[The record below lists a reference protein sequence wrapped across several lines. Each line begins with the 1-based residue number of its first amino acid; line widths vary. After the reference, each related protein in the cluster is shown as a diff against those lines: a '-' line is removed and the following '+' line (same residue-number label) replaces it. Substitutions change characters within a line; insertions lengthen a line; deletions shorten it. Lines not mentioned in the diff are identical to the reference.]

1 MGVIKKTALL
11 GASAPPEKSG
21 SSVIEG
27 DRKLL
32 SHYGSAS
39 TKQQDTSM
47 ISARRSNIR
56 QNLIAKG
63 LARQYEGQKAR
74 EDVYKGQ
81 VPRYERQ
88 RRILET
94 YHRQQTRHAA
104 DEHSAEPKGPGS
116 GEDDDEFSENV
127 VLVLRKR
134 MTSAP
139 SKSSTRS
146 TRHMSPIVP
155 PKGAM
160 SFPRNTSL
168 RQLTESQQ
176 KSAHEELAGDER
188 RMRQAEAAAARL
200 KGSPSEAD
208 VARVLQEAV
217 ALPSSCASPRTPVNQ
232 PLNASTRPVEP
243 QQLNTNVPGAP
254 AAWLSAV
261 NRSSMIVL
269 CELNVTKE
277 IVLREQVIQQL
288 QLALPIVDAFA
299 RDLLKLREEKTVAEA
314 VVGAARAVSPSRLKK
329 LSSMIGIT
337 STALL
342 EPDTGDAQHAVVEA
356 EKTVARLA
364 TLSQE
369 LAAKARHRVRQV
381 ETLLGG
387 LQQATLSVVEG
398 IVEWRRLRQQQRKR
412 SNFQRL
418 FRFPRKQRKIANYLL
433 HLSDDLR
440 SLFPSAALELLLGP
454 QASFNPLLL
463 SRKVLQLIRMPE
475 EEGAWTTRTFLTERQ
490 SDGFGDEAA
499 HLTGQLTR
507 KDARRSSAGGS
518 KSAVLPEEL
527 PLLYEALV
535 NALNA
540 LSAAEKKVSSPV
552 KPPTAVSEH
561 QTRLRRCLE
570 AISHEKELEALDKQR
585 HGEDE
590 QRLRGAYDPFSG
602 IKAAGGVEETLTN
615 LMELQSPKAPQLGEQ
630 LRFRQENAANSAVA
644 SAAIDSEGPRA
655 AVEVLQV
662 NPVRLRQLLEQR
674 MDQHESATDCELLA
688 VQRWGVKNKLRGQVM
703 VRKINT
709 RRFEHHLARKIQL
722 QYLVYRTRKSIQS
735 NLTHFVRNI
744 RVSVVNIQR
753 VFRGHRAKC
762 EYESMRQVWLEQ
774 RHRVAAVRTI
784 ANTFRRYRRRQR
796 HRRSMTVESVAQVQL
811 MTLLETRLHDASEA
825 QQAAERY
832 RRVGEERR
840 RQRIVLLQ
848 KHKMEQQALE
858 RKRMTAAVRLQSVV
872 RSHLAQGQARVLR
885 QEKKAHMTAVCVM
898 TIQSKVRRFLDHQQ
912 ERRRRFRRD
921 LERVNQSAVR
931 IQSIY
936 RGYNSRASLLGQ
948 LDERMWQT
956 FNRGLGVSTQ
966 HGDGKE
972 EEEGF
977 DDDESD
983 GDDDVSDD
991 QSEGDAFSEGPSGVH
1006 VSTPDDR
1013 LPPLVP
1019 SSSRPSSSNNST
1031 EDRRPPLKSASHP
1044 PVSLPPLQVR
1054 VASSSLSL
1062 GLATTPSSGR
1072 RPSTSSLGMTRA
1084 ELKLK
1089 EPVIGDDF
1097 ATPPSRRNSF
1107 VGRMQRQ

>member
-39 TKQQDTSM
+39 TKQLNTST

-56 QNLIAKG
+56 QNLIARG

-88 RRILET
+88 RRILES

-104 DEHSAEPKGPGS
+104 DERLAEPKSPGS

-134 MTSAP
+134 TTSAP

-168 RQLTESQQ
+168 RQLTENQQ
-176 KSAHEELAGDER
+176 QAAHEELAGDEK

-208 VARVLQEAV
+208 IARVLQEAV
-217 ALPSSCASPRTPVNQ
+217 ALPSSCVSPRTPAD
-232 PLNASTRPVEP
+232 PPFNASTRPVEP
-243 QQLNTNVPGAP
+243 QQLNANVPGAP
-254 AAWLSAV
+254 AAWLSAA

-269 CELNVTKE
+269 CELNVAKE

-288 QLALPIVDAFA
+288 QLALPIVDVFA
-299 RDLLKLREEKTVAEA
+299 RDLLKLREEKAAAEA
-314 VVGAARAVSPSRLKK
+314 VVGAARVASPSRLKK
-329 LSSMIGIT
+329 MPSMIGIT
-337 STALL
+337 STTLL
-342 EPDTGDAQHAVVEA
+342 RIDAGDAQHAVVEA
-356 EKTVARLA
+356 EKTVAKLA
-364 TLSQE
+364 ALSQE
-369 LAAKARHRVRQV
+369 LAAKARLRVRQV

-387 LQQATLSVVEG
+387 LQLATLSVVEG

-412 SNFQRL
+412 SNFQHL
-418 FRFPRKQRKIANYLL
+418 LRFPRKQRKIANYLL

-440 SLFPSAALELLLGP
+440 SLFPSTALELLLGP
-454 QASFNPLLL
+454 QARFNPLLL
-463 SRKVLQLIRMPE
+463 SRKVLQLIGMPE

-507 KDARRSSAGGS
+507 KDARRSSGGGW

-527 PLLYEALV
+527 PLLYGALA
-535 NALNA
+535 NALN
-540 LSAAEKKVSSPV
+540 AAEKKVSSPV
-552 KPPTAVSEH
+552 KLPTAASEH

-602 IKAAGGVEETLTN
+602 IKAAGGVEETLTS
-615 LMELQSPKAPQLGEQ
+615 LMELQSPKAPLLGEQ
-630 LRFRQENAANSAVA
+630 LRFRQENAASSALA
-644 SAAIDSEGPRA
+644 SAAVDSEGSRA

-662 NPVRLRQLLEQR
+662 NSVRLRQLLEQR
-674 MDQHESATDCELLA
+674 MEQHESATDCELLS

-709 RRFEHHLARKIQL
+709 RRFEHYLARKIQL
-722 QYLVYRTRKSIQS
+722 QYLVHRTRRSIQS
-735 NLTHFVRNI
+735 NLTRFVQDV
-744 RVSVVNIQR
+744 RVSVINIQR
-753 VFRGHRAKC
+753 VFRGHQAKC
-762 EYESMRQVWLEQ
+762 EYESMKQMWLEQ
-774 RHRVAAVRTI
+774 RRRMAAVRTI

-811 MTLLETRLHDASEA
+811 MTLLETRLHDASET

-872 RSHLAQGQARVLR
+872 RSHLAQGQARALR
-885 QEKKAHMTAVCVM
+885 QEKKAHMTAVSAM
-898 TIQSKVRRFLDHQQ
+898 TIQSKIRKFLDHQQ
-912 ERRRRFRRD
+912 ERRRRFQKD

-966 HGDGKE
+966 HEDGG

-977 DDDESD
+977 DEDESEP
-983 GDDDVSDD
+983 DDQDEDDASDD

-1006 VSTPDDR
+1006 VWTPDGR

-1019 SSSRPSSSNNST
+1019 SSSRPSSSSNST
-1031 EDRRPPLKSASHP
+1031 EDRRSAPKSASHS
-1044 PVSLPPLQVR
+1044 PVSLPPLQMR
-1054 VASSSLSL
+1054 AASSSLSL
-1062 GLATTPSSGR
+1062 GLATTPSSGS
-1072 RPSTSSLGMTRA
+1072 RPSISSLGMTRT